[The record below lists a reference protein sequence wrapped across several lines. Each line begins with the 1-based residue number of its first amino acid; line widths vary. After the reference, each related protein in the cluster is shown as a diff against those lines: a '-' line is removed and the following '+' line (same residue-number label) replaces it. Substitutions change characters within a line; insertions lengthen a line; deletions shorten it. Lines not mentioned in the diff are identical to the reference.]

1 MAIHKAVSQ
10 FLGNIVR
17 VGRDSGVDD
26 VITGCREFVM
36 RRMLASLRPADREGL
51 YAALHSPNGMQL
63 FSCYPVLAQFV
74 GNRQVSD
81 ADRDALNA
89 TGNYLRI
96 QMLELNAS
104 LCYLLGREHEPIQE
118 LDGDPAPP
126 ETYGAAGL
134 VDDVLVIARA
144 RAEAKMQESV
154 GRYVKGTGA
163 AAGRLRSAVEARIRI
178 DLASADTVVMNA
190 HQSVVGSMLNHTI
203 VMDMQRFA
211 TGQQTQFDLDRH
223 RQFTARLAGI
233 GEVSEDP
240 AVARDQFAR
249 FVTKNPS
256 ATYASLDPV
265 ARNKANFAMTLVSQ
279 GTHNAV
285 LFGFGVALDP
295 DRSTSKAS
303 FAVTGNPERSFEL
316 EFDENGGLNLHFRA
330 RQKATAVVTS
340 GDATPCGP
348 GSAVTSKLDLH
359 VNAEELDRIGGV
371 DFAAYDD
378 RPIAHIIDDDRPE
391 NKNKYVKAKFAI
403 PERFRL
409 AIDVGPSLVA
419 DLK

>member
-1 MAIHKAVSQ
+1 M
-10 FLGNIVR
+10 
-17 VGRDSGVDD
+17 
-26 VITGCREFVM
+26 ITGPDEAQPCREFVM
-36 RRMLASLRPADREGL
+36 RRMLASLRPADR
-51 YAALHSPNGMQL
+51 
-63 FSCYPVLAQFV
+63 PVLAQFV

-163 AAGRLRSAVEARIRI
+163 GAGRLRSAVEARIRI

-211 TGQQTQFDLDRH
+211 TGQQTQFDLDRD

-316 EFDENGGLNLHFRA
+316 EFDENGGLNLRFRA

-348 GSAVTSKLDLH
+348 GSAVTRERGGARPHRRHRLRHLRRPS
-359 VNAEELDRIGGV
+359 DRANHQRH
-371 DFAAYDD
+371 AAGEQEQVRQGQVRHPGALPPRD
-378 RPIAHIIDDDRPE
+378 
-391 NKNKYVKAKFAI
+391 
-403 PERFRL
+403 
-409 AIDVGPSLVA
+409 
-419 DLK
+419 